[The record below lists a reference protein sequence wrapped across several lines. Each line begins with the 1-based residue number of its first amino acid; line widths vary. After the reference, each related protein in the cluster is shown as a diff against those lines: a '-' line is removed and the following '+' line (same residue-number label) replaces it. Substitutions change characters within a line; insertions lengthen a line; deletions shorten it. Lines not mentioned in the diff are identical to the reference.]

1 MNLYQIKA
9 EVEQAVNDLLESV
22 DPETGEVDPKAVT
35 NLNQLQEQMDEKI
48 DNIGAYYKNLLAE
61 AKMLE
66 DEEKALKARRE
77 SKEKKA
83 ERLKN
88 YLASALDGKPF
99 ESARVAC
106 SWRKSTKVDVFDQD
120 KLSDDY
126 LTVKTD
132 IQPDKKKIKAA
143 IEAGTE
149 INGARLVESNNIQI
163 K

>member
-9 EVEQAVNDLLESV
+9 EIELAVTDLLESV
-22 DPETGEVDPKAVT
+22 DPETGEVSADAVAKF
-35 NLNQLQEQMDEKI
+35 NSLQEKMDEKI

-83 ERLKN
+83 ENLKK
-88 YLASALDGKPF
+88 YLASVLDGKPF

-106 SWRKSTKVDVFDQD
+106 SWRKGTKVDVFDQD
-120 KLSDDY
+120 KLSEEY
-126 LTVKTD
+126 LSIKTD
-132 IQPDKKKIKAA
+132 IKPDKTKIKKA
-143 IEAGTE
+143 IEAGHE
-149 INGARLVESNNIQI
+149 IAGARLVESNNIQI